1 MEQETLTVTYERL
14 RHSDDSQELSRRAR
28 MPLPGRDDGAA
39 FSRATALLEAVA
51 GNLHTPVEDRAFLA
65 EAMPFPN
72 ILVKLSG
79 DPEPQVRAAVAAN
92 RNVKDWLAG
101 RLTKDDDASVRR
113 AALLNPQT
121 SWKMRLEGAQDP
133 RTDPEVLEYLG
144 TLGAEEGS
152 EDNAILSAMVRR
164 SVALNPNAPD
174 TLVRALAHDGNDDV
188 SHAAQKRLS

>member
-79 DPEPQVRAAVAAN
+79 DPEPQVRA
-92 RNVKDWLAG
+92 
-101 RLTKDDDASVRR
+101 T
-113 AALLNPQT
+113 
-121 SWKMRLEGAQDP
+121 
-133 RTDPEVLEYLG
+133 
-144 TLGAEEGS
+144 
-152 EDNAILSAMVRR
+152 AM
-164 SVALNPNAPD
+164 SKTGLQ
-174 TLVRALAHDGNDDV
+174 GG
-188 SHAAQKRLS
+188 

>member
-1 MEQETLTVTYERL
+1 
-14 RHSDDSQELSRRAR
+14 
-28 MPLPGRDDGAA
+28 
-39 FSRATALLEAVA
+39 
-51 GNLHTPVEDRAFLA
+51 
-65 EAMPFPN
+65 MPFPN

-164 SVALNPNAPD
+164 AVALNPNAPD

>member
-14 RHSDDSQELSRRAR
+14 RNH
-28 MPLPGRDDGAA
+28 
-39 FSRATALLEAVA
+39 
-51 GNLHTPVEDRAFLA
+51 
-65 EAMPFPN
+65 
-72 ILVKLSG
+72 
-79 DPEPQVRAAVAAN
+79 
-92 RNVKDWLAG
+92 
-101 RLTKDDDASVRR
+101 
-113 AALLNPQT
+113 QT

-164 SVALNPNAPD
+164 AVALNPNAPD